1 MIMGQRYDLLIRGG
15 SVIDGTGAPM
25 READVGIR
33 NGLVAAVGPGLGEGA
48 EEIDA
53 RGLLVTPGFVDVH
66 THYDAQAM
74 WDSRLQPSSWHGV
87 TTAVMGNCGVGF
99 APVRAG
105 DQSKLVEL
113 MEGVEDIPGA
123 VLNEGLDWA
132 WESFDQYLD
141 AVAARPRD
149 IDLCAQLPHGALR
162 VYVMGDRAVRLE
174 PATDEDIARMR
185 VLARDAARAGAI
197 GFSTS
202 RSLNHRTL
210 KGDPIPS
217 LRAGEAE
224 LTGIAMGL
232 ADAGRGVLEYISD
245 WDTPDA
251 ATEFAMVRRIVERSG
266 RPLSFSLAQRHS
278 TPGLWRELLALTDAA
293 AADGLPIRAQ
303 VAPRPIGVLL
313 GLQGSRNPFT
323 PCPAY
328 REIAQRPLAE
338 RVAIMRDPAFR
349 AKVLEQARAR
359 AEGDA
364 FQRRVAAWDRMFPLG
379 AQPDYEPPL
388 SDSIAARAARA
399 GVEPA
404 AYAYDLLLEAEGRSF
419 ILAPFAN
426 YADGNLD
433 VCHTMLE
440 NPNTLVGLGDGGAHV
455 SIISDASFSTYLLTH
470 WGRDRDHDRI
480 PLERLVHKHT
490 QGNARAVGLLDR
502 GVLAPGLKADLNVID
517 FKRLAVRAPA
527 MAHDLPAGGRRLL
540 QPAAGYVAT
549 VVGGAITYRDGEPTG
564 ALPGRLVRGP
574 QAAPV
579 VA

>member
-1 MIMGQRYDLLIRGG
+1 MSDRFDLLIRGG

-25 READVGIR
+25 RNADVGIR
-33 NGLVAAVGPGLGEGA
+33 DGVIAAVGPALGNGA

-105 DQSKLVEL
+105 DQDKLVEL

-132 WESFDQYLD
+132 WESFAQYLD

-174 PATDEDIARMR
+174 PATDDDIARMR
-185 VLARDAARAGAI
+185 ELACEAARAGAI

-217 LRAGEAE
+217 LRASEAE

-349 AKVLEQARAR
+349 ATVLEQARAR
-359 AEGDA
+359 AQGDA
-364 FQRRVAAWDRMFPLG
+364 FQRRLAAWDRMFPLG

-480 PLERLVHKHT
+480 PLERLVRKHT

-517 FKRLAVRAPA
+517 FSRLAVRAPA

-540 QPAAGYVAT
+540 QPAQGYVAT
-549 VVGGAITYRDGEPTG
+549 VVGGVVTYRDGVATG

-574 QAAPV
+574 QSSPVAA
-579 VA
+579 

>member
-1 MIMGQRYDLLIRGG
+1 MSERFDLVIRGG
-15 SVIDGTGAPM
+15 SVIDGTGAAM
-25 READVGIR
+25 READVGMRDGVI
-33 NGLVAAVGPGLGEGA
+33 AAVGPGLGAGT

-105 DQSKLVEL
+105 DHDKLVEL

-123 VLNEGLDWA
+123 VLNEGLEWG
-132 WESFDQYLD
+132 WESFEQYLD

-174 PATDEDIARMR
+174 PATDDDIARMR
-185 VLARDAARAGAI
+185 VLAREAALAGAI

-224 LTGIAMGL
+224 LMGIAMGL

-359 AEGDA
+359 ADGDA

-404 AYAYDLLLEAEGRSF
+404 AFAYDLLLESEGRSF

-502 GVLAPGLKADLNVID
+502 GVIAPGLKADLNVID
-517 FKRLAVRAPA
+517 FGRLAVRAPA

-549 VVGGAITYRDGEPTG
+549 VVGGVVTYRDGEPTG

-579 VA
+579 AA

>member
-1 MIMGQRYDLLIRGG
+1 MSERFDLVIRGG
-15 SVIDGTGAPM
+15 SVIDGTGAAM
-25 READVGIR
+25 READVGMRDGVI
-33 NGLVAAVGPGLGEGA
+33 AAVGPGLGAGT

-105 DQSKLVEL
+105 DHDKLVEL

-123 VLNEGLDWA
+123 VLNEGLEWG
-132 WESFDQYLD
+132 WESFEQYLD

-174 PATDEDIARMR
+174 PATDDDIARMR
-185 VLARDAARAGAI
+185 VLAREAALAGAI

-217 LRAGEAE
+217 LRAGEVE
-224 LTGIAMGL
+224 LMGIAMGL

-359 AEGDA
+359 ADGDA

-404 AYAYDLLLEAEGRSF
+404 AFAYDLLLESEGRSF

-502 GVLAPGLKADLNVID
+502 GVIAPGLKADLNVID
-517 FKRLAVRAPA
+517 FGRLAVRAPA

-549 VVGGAITYRDGEPTG
+549 VVGGVVTYRDGEPTG

-579 VA
+579 AA

>member
-1 MIMGQRYDLLIRGG
+1 MGERFDLLIRGG
-15 SVIDGTGAPM
+15 AVIDGTGAPM
-25 READVGIR
+25 READIGIR
-33 NGLVAAVGPGLGEGA
+33 DGLIAAVGRQLGSGA

-105 DQSKLVEL
+105 DQNKLVEL

-174 PATDEDIARMR
+174 AATDEDIARMR

-224 LTGIAMGL
+224 LMGIAMGL

-349 AKVLEQARAR
+349 ATVLEQARAR
-359 AEGDA
+359 AASGDA

-404 AYAYDLLLEAEGRSF
+404 AYAYDLLLEHDGRSF

-502 GVLAPGLKADLNVID
+502 GVIAPGLKADLNVID
-517 FKRLAVRAPA
+517 FQRLAVRAPA

-540 QPAAGYVAT
+540 QPASGYVAT
-549 VVGGAITYRDGEPTG
+549 VVGGQVTYRDGEPTG

-579 VA
+579 AA